1 MPTISA
7 FINDLKLDKA
17 DQSTLIQHI
26 QECHANAGVLA
37 FRTGAQ
43 TESGEARDFVS
54 QAAGTVTVRFVGTL
68 TRKCLRHVTHAHL

>member
-1 MPTISA
+1 MILSLTKQTSLPLYNIYRSA
-7 FINDLKLDKA
+7 M
-17 DQSTLIQHI
+17 QTR
-26 QECHANAGVLA
+26 GVLA